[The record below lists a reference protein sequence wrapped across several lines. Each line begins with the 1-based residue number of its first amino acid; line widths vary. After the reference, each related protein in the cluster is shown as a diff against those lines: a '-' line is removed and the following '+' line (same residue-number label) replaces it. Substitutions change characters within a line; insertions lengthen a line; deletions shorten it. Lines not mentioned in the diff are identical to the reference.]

1 MQASGFI
8 EDSHGQDRTGGRC
21 DYERGLCGGTIRDD
35 ADDPYSADDLCGKC
49 SEDDDEHECVTIQR
63 NGVCRRRCCRYVP
76 ELEDSSDDEDE
87 PAATTTT
94 DDHDDE
100 DDGDPHDGVSLRDQ
114 VEEARRDLKEFVDSL
129 RQPLNHSSI
138 HAVIDLDPDDA
149 ESTHATGMVDHEE
162 SQKILYVPEEMKI
175 FIALD
180 SGAVDHCANLRDLP
194 NDVRVINDQPRRKFV
209 NASGDDI
216 DYWGQAQVRL
226 QKNDGK
232 HIGSSFQVMD
242 VCRPL
247 HSTSKICDQGCN
259 VVYTDKEAVVVPK
272 GLLDKFLASVQRLA
286 TYPRAGGLYVAE
298 MTVRAKPDPKSDPA
312 AGSPFGGQGQQR

>member
-1 MQASGFI
+1 MKVGLGGACATEAS
-8 EDSHGQDRTGGRC
+8 
-21 DYERGLCGGTIRDD
+21 L
-35 ADDPYSADDLCGKC
+35 
-49 SEDDDEHECVTIQR
+49 
-63 NGVCRRRCCRYVP
+63 
-76 ELEDSSDDEDE
+76 
-87 PAATTTT
+87 
-94 DDHDDE
+94 
-100 DDGDPHDGVSLRDQ
+100 GDQLL
-114 VEEARRDLKEFVDSL
+114 EARRDLKEFIDSL
-129 RQPLNHSSI
+129 RTPESQSSI
-138 HAVIDLDPDDA
+138 HAVIDLDPDDT
-149 ESTHATGMVDHEE
+149 EDTHATGIVDHEQ

-175 FIALD
+175 CIALD

-194 NDVRVINDQPRRKFV
+194 NDVFVINDQPRRKFV

-226 QKNDGK
+226 QKQDGK

-298 MTVRAKPDPKSDPA
+298 MTVKAKPVDPKPDANPV